1 MSVKNGKKY
10 LEEYIMHPFV
20 EPKISISYKLSNAM
34 MLKKAK
40 GYTQSFIYFIKRKCS
55 ILIKCKLR
63 LFFYLLFIHHRF
75 NS

>member
-10 LEEYIMHPFV
+10 LEEYIMYPFV

-40 GYTQSFIYFIKRKCS
+40 GYTQSFIYFIKRK
-55 ILIKCKLR
+55 
-63 LFFYLLFIHHRF
+63 
-75 NS
+75 

>member
-10 LEEYIMHPFV
+10 LEEYIMYPFV

-40 GYTQSFIYFIKRKCS
+40 GYTQI
-55 ILIKCKLR
+55 
-63 LFFYLLFIHHRF
+63 FYLFYQAKMIDINKMQFKVIFLFALY
-75 NS
+75 SSQV